1 MTKLWIDGLFYEYFC
16 FYICYWMKEHRNIF
30 KQVLTRKLATLLLVG
45 LSVAAFAT
53 LGDGK
58 SKGKRSSLLNS
69 KVTITP
75 GKFSLKSGYQ
85 YRGSQIINQQN
96 NKTSFTRNSLVTYQ
110 KGNMTYILPVK
121 TVIPQKIKV
130 SVGIPQMSKN

>member
-16 FYICYWMKEHRNIF
+16 FYICLRMKNYQNIF
-30 KQVLTRKLATLLLVG
+30 KLVLTRKLATLFLIG

-69 KVTITP
+69 KPTITP
-75 GKFSLKSGYQ
+75 GKFTLKSGYQ
-85 YRGSQIINQQN
+85 YRGSQIINQQSQN
-96 NKTSFTRNSLVTYQ
+96 NTFTRNTLVTYQ

-121 TVIPQKIKV
+121 TIIPQRIKV
-130 SVGIPQMSKN
+130 TVGIPQINR

>member
-1 MTKLWIDGLFYEYFC
+1 MWIDGWFYENFC
-16 FYICYWMKEHRNIF
+16 FYICLRKKNYQIIF
-30 KQVLTRKLATLLLVG
+30 TKKLTRKLATLFLIG

-69 KVTITP
+69 KPTITP
-75 GKFSLKSGYQ
+75 GKFTLKSGYQ
-85 YRGSQIINQQN
+85 YRGSQIINQQTQN
-96 NKTSFTRNSLVTYQ
+96 NTFTRNSLVTYQ

-121 TVIPQKIKV
+121 TIIPQRIKV
-130 SVGIPQMSKN
+130 TVGVPQMIR

>member
-16 FYICYWMKEHRNIF
+16 FYICLRMKNYQNIF
-30 KQVLTRKLATLLLVG
+30 KLVLTRKLATLFLIG

-69 KVTITP
+69 KPTITP
-75 GKFSLKSGYQ
+75 GKFTLKSGYQ
-85 YRGSQIINQQN
+85 YRGSQIINQQSQN
-96 NKTSFTRNSLVTYQ
+96 NTFTRNTLVTYQ

-121 TVIPQKIKV
+121 TVIPQRIKV
-130 SVGIPQMSKN
+130 TVGIPQINR

>member
-1 MTKLWIDGLFYEYFC
+1 
-16 FYICYWMKEHRNIF
+16 MKTYRTIL
-30 KQVLTRKLATLLLVG
+30 KQVLARKLTTLLLVG

-58 SKGKRSSLLNS
+58 AKKKGSLLNS
-69 KVTITP
+69 RPMITP

-85 YRGSQIINQQN
+85 YRGSQIISQKKDN
-96 NKTSFTRNSLVTYQ
+96 NAFTRTSLVTYQ

-121 TVIPQKIKV
+121 TVIPEKIKL
-130 SVGIPQMSKN
+130 SVGIPQMNKN

>member
-16 FYICYWMKEHRNIF
+16 FYICLRMKDYQNIF
-30 KQVLTRKLATLLLVG
+30 KLVLTRKLATLFLIA

-58 SKGKRSSLLNS
+58 SKGKKSSLLNS
-69 KVTITP
+69 KPTITP
-75 GKFSLKSGYQ
+75 GKFTMKSGYQ

-96 NKTSFTRNSLVTYQ
+96 QNNTFTRNSLVTYQ

-130 SVGIPQMSKN
+130 TVGIPQLNK

>member
-1 MTKLWIDGLFYEYFC
+1 
-16 FYICYWMKEHRNIF
+16 MKTYCNIF
-30 KQVLTRKLATLLLVG
+30 KQVLTRKLTTLFLIG

-58 SKGKRSSLLNS
+58 SKGKKSSLLNS
-69 KVTITP
+69 KPTITP

-85 YRGSQIINQQN
+85 YRGSQILNQQN
-96 NKTSFTRNSLVTYQ
+96 DNNSFTRNSIVTYQ

-121 TVIPQKIKV
+121 TIIPQKIKV
-130 SVGIPQMSKN
+130 TVGIPQLNKN

>member
-1 MTKLWIDGLFYEYFC
+1 
-16 FYICYWMKEHRNIF
+16 MKNYQNIF
-30 KQVLTRKLATLLLVG
+30 KLVLTRKLVTLFLIG
-45 LSVAAFAT
+45 LSVVAFAS

-58 SKGKRSSLLNS
+58 TKGKKNSLLNS
-69 KVTITP
+69 KPTITP
-75 GKFSLKSGYQ
+75 GKFTLKSGYQ

-96 NKTSFTRNSLVTYQ
+96 QNNTFTRNSLVTYQ

-130 SVGIPQMSKN
+130 TVGIPQMTR

>member
-1 MTKLWIDGLFYEYFC
+1 MLIDGLFCEYFC
-16 FYICYWMKEHRNIF
+16 FYICLRMKNYQKIF
-30 KQVLTRKLATLLLVG
+30 KLVLTRKLSTLFLIG

-69 KVTITP
+69 KPAITP
-75 GKFSLKSGYQ
+75 GKFTLKSGYQ

-96 NKTSFTRNSLVTYQ
+96 QNNTFTRNSLVTYQ

-121 TVIPQKIKV
+121 TVIPQRIKV
-130 SVGIPQMSKN
+130 TVGIPQLNR

>member
-1 MTKLWIDGLFYEYFC
+1 MKNYQNICKL
-16 FYICYWMKEHRNIF
+16 
-30 KQVLTRKLATLLLVG
+30 VLTRKLVTLFLIG
-45 LSVAAFAT
+45 LSVVAFAS

-58 SKGKRSSLLNS
+58 TKGKKNSLLNS
-69 KVTITP
+69 KPTITP
-75 GKFSLKSGYQ
+75 GKFTLKSGYQ

-96 NKTSFTRNSLVTYQ
+96 KNNTFTRNSLVTYQ

-130 SVGIPQMSKN
+130 TVGIPQMSR

>member
-1 MTKLWIDGLFYEYFC
+1 MWIDGLFYEYFC
-16 FYICYWMKEHRNIF
+16 FYICLRMKNYQNIF
-30 KQVLTRKLATLLLVG
+30 KLVLTRKLATLFLIG

-69 KVTITP
+69 KLTITP
-75 GKFSLKSGYQ
+75 GKFTLKSGYQ

-96 NKTSFTRNSLVTYQ
+96 QNNTFTRNSLVTYQ

-121 TVIPQKIKV
+121 TIIPQKIKV
-130 SVGIPQMSKN
+130 TVGIPQINR

>member
-1 MTKLWIDGLFYEYFC
+1 M
-16 FYICYWMKEHRNIF
+16 NIF
-30 KQVLTRKLATLLLVG
+30 VFIFAYRMKTNQTIFKLVLARNLATLFLIG

-69 KVTITP
+69 KPTITP

-85 YRGSQIINQQN
+85 YRGSQILNQQKDKN
-96 NKTSFTRNSLVTYQ
+96 SFTRNSLVTYQ
-110 KGNMTYILPVK
+110 KGNVTYVLPLK
-121 TVIPQKIKV
+121 TVVTQKIKLT
-130 SVGIPQMSKN
+130 VGIPQ

>member
-1 MTKLWIDGLFYEYFC
+1 MKNYQNIIKL
-16 FYICYWMKEHRNIF
+16 
-30 KQVLTRKLATLLLVG
+30 VLTRKLATLFLIG

-69 KVTITP
+69 KPTITP
-75 GKFSLKSGYQ
+75 GKFTLKSGYQ
-85 YRGSQIINQQN
+85 YRGSQIINQQTQN
-96 NKTSFTRNSLVTYQ
+96 NTFTRNSLVTYQ

-121 TVIPQKIKV
+121 TIIPQKIKIT
-130 SVGIPQMSKN
+130 VGVPQINR

>member
-1 MTKLWIDGLFYEYFC
+1 
-16 FYICYWMKEHRNIF
+16 MKNYQNIF
-30 KQVLTRKLATLLLVG
+30 KLVITRKLVTLFLIG
-45 LSVAAFAT
+45 LSVVAFAS

-58 SKGKRSSLLNS
+58 TKGKKNSLLNS
-69 KVTITP
+69 RPTVTP
-75 GKFSLKSGYQ
+75 GKFTLKSGYQ

-96 NKTSFTRNSLVTYQ
+96 QNNTFTRNSLVTYQ

-130 SVGIPQMSKN
+130 TVGIPQMNR